1 MNYTLSQLN
10 IFLKV
15 VENESITKAASELLL
30 TQPAVSIQLKNFQA
44 HFDVPLTQVVN
55 RKLYI
60 TEFGREIATTAKRI
74 LNEANEIKFKTAKF
88 KGEITGQLTISV
100 VSTGKYVIPYFLYDF
115 LAANPAIELKLDVS
129 NKSKIVEDLETNA
142 VDFSLVS
149 ILPEKLNLERIRLMK
164 NKLYLVSN
172 LDFDKTKIN
181 SIQDLPSDTP
191 FIFREFGSATRV
203 AMENFLNRNEIR
215 FKRTLVLTSN
225 EAVKQAV
232 IAKLGISIM
241 PIIGISNEL
250 NNKQL
255 KIIPVKNLPIS
266 SEWNLVWTKGKRM
279 YPAAKAFIEFI
290 QKEKE
295 RIILENF
302 SWYDDY
308 Q

>member
-15 VENESITKAASELLL
+15 VENESITKAAAELLL

-55 RKLYI
+55 RKLYV
-60 TEFGREIATTAKRI
+60 TDFGREIAITAKRI
-74 LNEANEIKFKTAKF
+74 LNEANEIKYKTAKF

-100 VSTGKYVIPYFLYDF
+100 VSTGKYVIPYFLHDF
-115 LAANPAIELKLDVS
+115 LTANPAVELKLDVS
-129 NKSKIVEDLETNA
+129 NKSKIIEDLESNT

-172 LDFDKTKIN
+172 LDFGKKNFHTIK
-181 SIQDLPSDTP
+181 DLPSDTP
-191 FIFREFGSATRV
+191 FIFREFGSATRIS
-203 AMENFLNRNEIR
+203 MENFLNRNEVAI
-215 FKRTLVLTSN
+215 KRSIVLTSN

-241 PIIGISNEL
+241 PLIGISNEL
-250 NNKQL
+250 TNKQL

-290 QKEKE
+290 ENEKE
-295 RIILENF
+295 RIIKENF
-302 SWYDDY
+302 AWYEAY